1 MTETQEFETF
11 MRNYQNMVFTTALRL
26 VANPAEAEDISQDV
40 FLKAFQHFA
49 DLRANP
55 SAGGWLKRVAT
66 NLSLNHLTRYRS
78 RWRFFSEFSS
88 GSDDDAEDGVEF
100 PAAQDIESDL
110 DLADRHQLVEAALQ
124 KLPAAQRVPLVL
136 YHLDGLGYEEI
147 AARLNVSLAKV
158 KTDIFRGR
166 EALRR
171 KLRLKLEENPGD
183 GSAATAAATSQ
194 AGQGRGHHAGG
205 ASLTARSS

>member
-26 VANPAEAEDISQDV
+26 VADAAEAEDISQDV

-55 SAGGWLKRVAT
+55 AAGGWLKRVAT
-66 NLSLNHLTRYRS
+66 NLSLNHLSRYRS

-88 GSDDDAEDGVEF
+88 NRDDDAEAEPDF
-100 PAAQDIESDL
+100 PAPQHIESDL

-124 KLPAAQRVPLVL
+124 KLPAAQRVPPRDTSMTHGV
-136 YHLDGLGYEEI
+136 HDGVHDAPAGRPPLD
-147 AARLNVSLAKV
+147 AASTRSAG
-158 KTDIFRGR
+158 DDCGWC
-166 EALRR
+166 LR
-171 KLRLKLEENPGD
+171 
-183 GSAATAAATSQ
+183 SAA
-194 AGQGRGHHAGG
+194 AGG
-205 ASLTARSS
+205 ANVPRGWRAALPV

>member
-78 RWRFFSEFSS
+78 RWR
-88 GSDDDAEDGVEF
+88 
-100 PAAQDIESDL
+100 
-110 DLADRHQLVEAALQ
+110 
-124 KLPAAQRVPLVL
+124 
-136 YHLDGLGYEEI
+136 
-147 AARLNVSLAKV
+147 
-158 KTDIFRGR
+158 
-166 EALRR
+166 
-171 KLRLKLEENPGD
+171 
-183 GSAATAAATSQ
+183 
-194 AGQGRGHHAGG
+194 
-205 ASLTARSS
+205 